1 MKTKGKI
8 YLGAL
13 LFSTAISANAQFT
26 LSGEIRPRFE
36 YRHGYKTV
44 ADSGQTAAAFTQQR
58 TRLNAIYKTEGYE
71 FKLVLQDIR
80 VWGAVPQLVSNDGAF
95 TSVHE
100 AWVNAFLSK
109 TWSFKFG
116 RQEII
121 YDNHRIFGNVGWAQQ
136 ARSHDAAI
144 FKFKQEKLSAD
155 FGFAYNQ
162 DGAGLFGTQAF
173 NGSYKAFQYVYAKYK
188 ANDNLSASALFLNN
202 GKQVANF
209 DSTYMDYVYKD
220 NYSQTA
226 GIFVTYKKDKLAA
239 TGWFYKQM
247 GVFGD
252 WQNSKIDAMN
262 YSAEVSYKVLD
273 PLKLTLGMEYLS
285 GQSQTDTTKAYQDV
299 KHAFS
304 PFYGTNHKFN
314 GFMDYFYVGNH
325 MNNVGLQDIY
335 FKVKYTK
342 KDKYFVGLDAH
353 MFSAAA
359 DVMDPVEFAK
369 TGNIKA
375 MNKSFGTELDFT
387 FGFNLSKGVN
397 LKAGYSQMLA
407 TETLATVKGVTYTSG
422 TDAGKGRID
431 QTNNW
436 AWVMITVKPQFLAP
450 DKDKEKEKK

>member
-1 MKTKGKI
+1 MKRKGKI
-8 YLGAL
+8 YLTAL
-13 LFSTAISANAQFT
+13 MLCTAISANAQFS

-58 TRLNAIYKTEGYE
+58 TRLNVGYKTEGYE
-71 FKLVLQDIR
+71 FKLVLQDVR
-80 VWGAVPQLVSNDGAF
+80 VWGSVPQLVSNDGMF
-95 TSVHE
+95 TTLHE

-109 TWSFKFG
+109 DWSFKFG

-121 YDNHRIFGNVGWAQQ
+121 YDNHRIFGNVDWAQQ

-144 FKFKQEKLSAD
+144 FKYNKDKLTAD
-155 FGFAYNQ
+155 VGFTYNQ
-162 DGAGLFGTQAF
+162 DGAGLFGTQAY
-173 NGSYKAFQYVYAKYK
+173 NGTYKAFQYLYAKYNV
-188 ANDNLSASALFLNN
+188 NDNLYTSLLFLNN
-202 GKQVANF
+202 GIQVSNF

-226 GIFVTYKKDKLAA
+226 GIFIQYNKDKLSA

-252 WQNSKIDAMN
+252 WSNSKIDAMN
-262 YSAEVSYKVLD
+262 YCAEVKYKVIE
-273 PLKLTLGMEYLS
+273 PLQLSAGLEYLS
-285 GQSQTDTTKAYQDV
+285 GQSQTDTSKAYTDV
-299 KHAFS
+299 KHAFN

-325 MNNVGLQDIY
+325 INNVGLQDIY

-342 KDKYFVGLDAH
+342 KEKYFIGLDAH

-359 DVMDPVEFAK
+359 NVLDQVEFAK
-369 TGNIKA
+369 TGEIKA
-375 MNKSFGTELDFT
+375 MNKNFGTELDFT
-387 FGFNLSKGVN
+387 FGFDLSKGVN

-422 TDAGKGRID
+422 SDAGKGRVD

-436 AWVMITVKPQFLAP
+436 AWIMITVKPQFIKP
-450 DKDKEKEKK
+450 EEKK